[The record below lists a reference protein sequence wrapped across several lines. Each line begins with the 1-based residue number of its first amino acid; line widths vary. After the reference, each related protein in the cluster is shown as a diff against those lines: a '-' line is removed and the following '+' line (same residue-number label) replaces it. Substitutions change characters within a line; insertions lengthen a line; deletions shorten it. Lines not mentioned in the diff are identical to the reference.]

1 MRQAIEQIYMGMSD
15 ATRVLLVLSIIL
27 FAGFL
32 VTRITKK
39 LRLPDVSGY
48 ILAGICIGPCC
59 LSLVPE
65 AMLSKMGFI
74 SDIALSFIAFGVGRF
89 FKKAVLKETGAG
101 VVVVT
106 LFEALMAGVLV
117 TLALR
122 FLFALPWT
130 LAVLLGAIAT
140 ATAPASTM
148 MTIRQYGA
156 KGPFINTLL
165 QVVALDDA
173 VCLLVFSAAAAAVS
187 AGAAGSVSA
196 WAVAGPLAY
205 NAGALVLG
213 ALCGLLLSRLL
224 GPKRSKDNRLI
235 LAVAMLLMLSGICA
249 AFDVSPLLSCM
260 VFGATYVNITEDEA
274 LFEQVNGFTPPIT
287 SMFFVLSGMS
297 LELSALS
304 VAGLVGAVYVVVRIA
319 GKYLG
324 AYCGAAATR
333 QSTPVKRYLG
343 LALIPQAGVAIG
355 LAFLAKRILPD
366 ETGDVLLAII
376 LASSVL
382 YELMGP
388 WCAKKAIFLSG
399 SLLSQ
404 EPVIAAPE
412 ENEGEEKAEP
422 VAHKGAQHGTVL

>member
-1 MRQAIEQIYMGMSD
+1 MRQTMEQIYAGMGD

-32 VTRITKK
+32 ITRITKK

-48 ILAGICIGPCC
+48 ILAGILIGPCC
-59 LSLVPE
+59 LGLVPE
-65 AMLSKMGFI
+65 EMLARMGFI

-89 FKKAVLKETGAG
+89 FKKDVLKKTGAG
-101 VVVVT
+101 VAILT
-106 LFEALMAGVLV
+106 LFESLAAGVLV

-122 FLFALPWT
+122 LLFKLPWA

-156 KGPFINTLL
+156 KGEFINTLL

-187 AGAAGSVSA
+187 TGGAEGLSA
-196 WAVAGPLAY
+196 WAIAGPLVY

-213 ALCGLLLSRLL
+213 ALCGLLLSKLL
-224 GPKRSKDNRLI
+224 GPKRSQDNRLI
-235 LAVAMLLMLSGICA
+235 LAVAMLLLLSGVCA

-260 VFGATYVNITEDEA
+260 VFGAAYVNITEDQG

-287 SMFFVLSGMS
+287 AMFFVLSGMS
-297 LELSALS
+297 LALPALAT
-304 VAGLVGAVYVVVRIA
+304 AGLVGAVYFVVRIV

-324 AYCGAAATR
+324 AYCGAAVTR
-333 QSTPVKRYLG
+333 QSVPVRRYLG

-355 LAFLAKRILPD
+355 LAFLAKRILP
-366 ETGDVLLAII
+366 EELGNVLLAVI

-382 YELMGP
+382 YELIGP

-399 SLLSQ
+399 ALPGTQ
-404 EPVIAAPE
+404 HAEARQKEADGAENTEPAAH
-412 ENEGEEKAEP
+412 NGEP
-422 VAHKGAQHGTVL
+422 GRTVL

>member
-1 MRQAIEQIYMGMSD
+1 MRQTMEQIYAGMGD

-32 VTRITKK
+32 ITRITKK

-48 ILAGICIGPCC
+48 ILAGILIGPCC
-59 LSLVPE
+59 LGLVPE
-65 AMLSKMGFI
+65 AMLARMGFI

-89 FKKAVLKETGAG
+89 FKKDVLRKTGAG
-101 VVVVT
+101 VAVLT
-106 LFEALMAGVLV
+106 LFESLAAGVLV

-122 FLFALPWT
+122 LLFKLPWA

-156 KGPFINTLL
+156 KGEFINTLL

-187 AGAAGSVSA
+187 AGRAEGISA
-196 WAVAGPLAY
+196 WAIAGPLVY

-213 ALCGLLLSRLL
+213 ALCGLLLSKLL
-224 GPKRSKDNRLI
+224 GPKRSQDNRLI
-235 LAVAMLLMLSGICA
+235 LAVAMLLLLSGVCA

-260 VFGATYVNITEDEA
+260 VFGAAYVNITEDQD

-287 SMFFVLSGMS
+287 AMFFVLSGMS
-297 LELSALS
+297 LALPALAT
-304 VAGLVGAVYVVVRIA
+304 AGLVGAVYFVVRIV

-324 AYCGAAATR
+324 AYCGAAVTR
-333 QSTPVKRYLG
+333 QSAPVRRYLG

-355 LAFLAKRILPD
+355 LAFLAKRILP
-366 ETGDVLLAII
+366 EELGNVLLAVI

-382 YELMGP
+382 YELIGP

-399 SLLSQ
+399 ALPGTQ
-404 EPVIAAPE
+404 HAEVRQKEADGV
-412 ENEGEEKAEP
+412 ENAEP
-422 VAHKGAQHGTVL
+422 AAHNGAPGRTVL